1 MATVQEIRKRD
12 QHTKIAH
19 FMGASPEEC
28 DLIKTQQERRYLLT
42 VVDQLAVALREQQGD
57 IESYFAGEPLP
68 KSCGACGT
76 PNASCDNDC
85 AAAGW
90 AYIRWMNAR
99 KALALVDPT
108 PEPTKGEHDGE

>member
-42 VVDQLAVALREQQGD
+42 VVDQLAVALREISKRLPCDTPCENREPRGQCEVCKATDYGHWC
-57 IESYFAGEPLP
+57 AGCL
-68 KSCGACGT
+68 
-76 PNASCDNDC
+76 
-85 AAAGW
+85 
-90 AYIRWMNAR
+90 AR

-108 PEPTKGEHDGE
+108 PEPTKGEDDGE